1 MTSSHSPLRSR
12 ASGFGLIELMISLV
26 LGLLVLGAAFAVFQ
40 SNQATYRSNEG
51 INRIQESA
59 RVAFEL
65 ISRDLRAAG
74 GSACSNASMVETTD
88 ANSLAFQDTPVT
100 GSATEFTATSGDDT
114 AYRVSDS
121 TANSVTIVL
130 PAGMTTATDAFKAGD
145 LLLLCNARKTF
156 VTEVAA
162 GGVGTNTLTFTAPL
176 PAGYEPTKDEFAPP
190 AAVVIARLRNV
201 RWYVSGNT
209 LFVSRFGAAGEA
221 VADGVQNLAVT
232 YLQAGNTG
240 YVASSA
246 VTDWTAVSAVRV
258 AMTLSGQFRDQDG
271 TSKTITRT
279 ASNVVSLR
287 SRTL

>member
-1 MTSSHSPLRSR
+1 MTPSHSPLRSR

-240 YVASSA
+240 
-246 VTDWTAVSAVRV
+246 
-258 AMTLSGQFRDQDG
+258 
-271 TSKTITRT
+271 
-279 ASNVVSLR
+279 
-287 SRTL
+287 

>member
-1 MTSSHSPLRSR
+1 MTPSHSPLRSR